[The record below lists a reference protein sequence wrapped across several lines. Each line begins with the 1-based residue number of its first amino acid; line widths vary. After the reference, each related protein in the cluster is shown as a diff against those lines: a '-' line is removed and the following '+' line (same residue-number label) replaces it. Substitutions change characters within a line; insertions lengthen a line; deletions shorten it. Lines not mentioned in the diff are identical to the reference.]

1 MDPTADPVCFTA
13 VFHTVPDDP
22 NLLASVGQGGDASLS
37 NTYDPMMPPA
47 WRCDAAEGTTAGS
60 DGDQGHGPFGLREG
74 AASSGSWYRLP
85 AGKSLSTAPPGRGH
99 CGTRAGCPGGPQIL
113 QGSGRAV
120 RYSSGRLTAAASRPP
135 TGGRDRVLR

>member
-47 WRCDAAEGTTAGS
+47 WRCDAAAGTDLTEYYDTEGR
-60 DGDQGHGPFGLREG
+60 GPFGLNRSATG
-74 AASSGSWYRLP
+74 PRWYRLP
-85 AGKSLSTAPPGRGH
+85 AGRGLPTAPPGEFH
-99 CGTRAGCPGGPQIL
+99 CGTDGTGWL
-113 QGSGRAV
+113 SG
-120 RYSSGRLTAAASRPP
+120 
-135 TGGRDRVLR
+135 

>member
-85 AGKSLSTAPPGRGH
+85 AGKSLSTAPPGRDH
-99 CGTRAGCPGGPQIL
+99 CDSAGQRTSGTLLQRTAHCRRQSATHRRSGPC
-113 QGSGRAV
+113 
-120 RYSSGRLTAAASRPP
+120 ASM
-135 TGGRDRVLR
+135 TM